1 MTFTRKAAMLA
12 GVAIVAGGVQAQYN
26 DSSRYMTPDAYWHN
40 R

>member
-1 MTFTRKAAMLA
+1 MTLARKAVILA
-12 GVAIVAGGVQAQYN
+12 SVAGVQAQYN